1 MNKKNLAVGGLA
13 VTALVAAMSLTAC
26 SAENGVDGKDGVAG
40 IDGKDGTNG
49 TDGKDGK
56 DGIDGKDGVS
66 CSAKALEDASG
77 YTLTCGDKEIG
88 KILNGNDGI
97 EGKAGASCSAAPNA
111 DTTGYVISCDGKEV
125 GLIKNGV
132 NGEDGVDGKDGTAC
146 SATPLDDETGFTLT
160 CGEDEIGVIKN
171 GTAGTSCSAAPN
183 ADATGYVLTCGGVEV
198 GTILNGKDGD
208 DGTSCSAVENVTKTG
223 YTLSCNDENVGTIL
237 HGTNGDDCVAE
248 ALKDG
253 SGVMIT
259 CGEGEGVKL
268 TNGKSVTCEATDYS
282 GADGTGY
289 TITCGDEA
297 PFTIL
302 NGAKGDKGEKGENAK
317 TIYTMA
323 MMNGGGTLRE
333 YVVDASG
340 NLTPGSVADADKGVG
355 SFKTWIGADVSAKG
369 VYNMTTGLDDGKGE
383 SGWWFT
389 FDDRLNDNGSSMVVL
404 PAQVGE
410 NKSMDAVVDACQGFC
425 GSVNLDEGAGSP
437 FAGVGFSTVNGK
449 KYESSYNK
457 GGDVSNWNGLC
468 LAYSAGGT
476 QGLSLNVKV
485 QHPFEKTVTEYNSYR
500 VNLPVNNSAIVNIP
514 WSAFAQDA
522 GWGKTPAG
530 GFAEILDQAAVVL
543 LEFDG
548 EAGDAGYFNIQKIG
562 MYGHC
567 GEVVEEPVVN
577 PYEGI
582 PQYEFV
588 AGTNI
593 IKPFTASSDD
603 KSSEFKTWR
612 GVDGQSKFPN
622 GEGWMFFYTDKNEDD
637 PEIAAANKSDFIFPV
652 SYEADHNF
660 VKSHVEA
667 CDGICGT
674 LYLKTSTTGATQY
687 RYASLYTDI
696 KEDTDKGSDL
706 SGIKGLC
713 LTYTLKGDVDYV
725 YLRIDPV
732 DEKNTTGYNYHRKA
746 LPQAETPITLNVPW
760 SEFKQDLTKD
770 GDGNIWGVEKSIDYV
785 VKQSASIQVFFGG
798 DAGQTAD
805 FNIMQL
811 GAYGNCQ

>member
-1 MNKKNLAVGGLA
+1 MKKKNLAVGGLA

-26 SAENGVDGKDGVAG
+26 SAENGVDGKDGVA
-40 IDGKDGTNG
+40 
-49 TDGKDGK
+49 
-56 DGIDGKDGVS
+56 GIDGKDGVS

-132 NGEDGVDGKDGTAC
+132 DGKDGASC

-323 MMNGGGTLRE
+323 MMNGGRVTHEYIVDPTTKKLVVGT
-333 YVVDASG
+333 
-340 NLTPGSVADADKGVG
+340 VAEADKGVG
-355 SFKTWIGADVSAKG
+355 NFVTWDGAKAAASGDYQIKT
-369 VYNMTTGLDDGKGE
+369 GKGKPE
-383 SGWWFT
+383 YEPGWWFSYGEGDGGKSSVT
-389 FDDRLNDNGSSMVVL
+389 WPVDVGNPFSDDAKDPVIDICGGLCGTYVL
-404 PAQVGE
+404 
-410 NKSMDAVVDACQGFC
+410 DQGDWDYEPL
-425 GSVNLDEGAGSP
+425 V
-437 FAGVGFSTVNGK
+437 GVGFNVAGETKVGT
-449 KYESSYNK
+449 K
-457 GGDVSNWNGLC
+457 GVLQSADVTDWKGIC
-468 LAYSAGGT
+468 VALAASGT
-476 QGLSLNVKV
+476 EGVHAYVELSPQG
-485 QHPFEKTVTEYNSYR
+485 EKTLTEYDNPLFKFSAKS
-500 VNLPVNNSAIVNIP
+500 SAIINMP
-514 WSAFAQDA
+514 WTAFEAE
-522 GWGKTPAG
+522 GWSGNGAT
-530 GFAEILDQAAVVL
+530 AEDVVKILTQIKFV
-543 LEFDG
+543 FRG
-548 EAGDAGYFNIQKIG
+548 ETGEAGYFNIQKIG
-562 MYGHC
+562 MYGRC
-567 GEVVEEPVVN
+567 GDVVN

-674 LYLKTSTTGATQY
+674 LQLKASETGVSHG
-687 RYASLYTDI
+687 RYAGLYTNVR
-696 KEDTDKGSDL
+696 EDTDKGSDL

-713 LTYTLKGDVDYV
+713 LTYTLKGDVDHV
-725 YLRIDPV
+725 HLRIDPV

-760 SEFKQDLTKD
+760 SEFKQDSTKD

>member
-1 MNKKNLAVGGLA
+1 MAVGGLA

-40 IDGKDGTNG
+40 IDGKDGANG
-49 TDGKDGK
+49 TDGK

-125 GLIKNGV
+125 GLIKNGI
-132 NGEDGVDGKDGTAC
+132 NGEDGGDGKDGASC

-183 ADATGYVLTCGGVEV
+183 
-198 GTILNGKDGD
+198 
-208 DGTSCSAVENVTKTG
+208 
-223 YTLSCNDENVGTIL
+223 
-237 HGTNGDDCVAE
+237 
-248 ALKDG
+248 
-253 SGVMIT
+253 
-259 CGEGEGVKL
+259 
-268 TNGKSVTCEATDYS
+268 
-282 GADGTGY
+282 ADGTGY

-333 YVVDASG
+333 YVVYASG

-522 GWGKTPAG
+522 GWCKTPAG
-530 GFAEILDQAAVVL
+530 GFAEILDQAAAVL

-548 EAGDAGYFNIQKIG
+548 EAGEAGYFNIQKIG

-674 LYLKTSTTGATQY
+674 LYLKTSTTGATQN

-696 KEDTDKGSDL
+696 KADTDKGSDL

-725 YLRIDPV
+725 YLRIDPI

-760 SEFKQDLTKD
+760 SEFKQAKD
-770 GDGNIWGVEKSIDYV
+770 GEGNLFFGKEKSIDYV
-785 VKQSASIQVFFGG
+785 VKQSQSIQVFFDGE
-798 DAGQTAD
+798 AGQTAD

>member
-1 MNKKNLAVGGLA
+1 MAVGGLA

-26 SAENGVDGKDGVAG
+26 SAENGV
-40 IDGKDGTNG
+40 
-49 TDGKDGK
+49 
-56 DGIDGKDGVS
+56 DGKDGVS

-125 GLIKNGV
+125 GLIKNGI
-132 NGEDGVDGKDGTAC
+132 NGEDGGDGKDGASC

-183 ADATGYVLTCGGVEV
+183 
-198 GTILNGKDGD
+198 
-208 DGTSCSAVENVTKTG
+208 
-223 YTLSCNDENVGTIL
+223 
-237 HGTNGDDCVAE
+237 
-248 ALKDG
+248 
-253 SGVMIT
+253 
-259 CGEGEGVKL
+259 
-268 TNGKSVTCEATDYS
+268 
-282 GADGTGY
+282 ADGTGY

-333 YVVDASG
+333 YVVYASG

-530 GFAEILDQAAVVL
+530 GFAEILDQAAAVL

-548 EAGDAGYFNIQKIG
+548 EAGEAGYFNIQKIG

-674 LYLKTSTTGATQY
+674 LYLKTSTTGATQN

-696 KEDTDKGSDL
+696 KADTDKGSDL

-725 YLRIDPV
+725 YLRIDPI

-760 SEFKQDLTKD
+760 SEFKQAKD
-770 GDGNIWGVEKSIDYV
+770 GEGNLFFGKEKSIDYV
-785 VKQSASIQVFFGG
+785 VKQSQSIQVFFDGE
-798 DAGQTAD
+798 AGQTAD

>member
-40 IDGKDGTNG
+40 IDGKDGE
-49 TDGKDGK
+49 
-56 DGIDGKDGVS
+56 S

-323 MMNGGGTLRE
+323 MMNGGRVTHEYIVDPTTKKLVVGT
-333 YVVDASG
+333 
-340 NLTPGSVADADKGVG
+340 VAEADKGVG
-355 SFKTWIGADVSAKG
+355 NFVTWDGAKAAASGDYQIKT
-369 VYNMTTGLDDGKGE
+369 GKGKPE
-383 SGWWFT
+383 YEPGWWFSYGDNVDGGKSSVT
-389 FDDRLNDNGSSMVVL
+389 WPVDVGNPFSDDAKDPVIDICGGLCGTYVL
-404 PAQVGE
+404 
-410 NKSMDAVVDACQGFC
+410 DQGD
-425 GSVNLDEGAGSP
+425 LDYEA
-437 FAGVGFSTVNGK
+437 FVGVGFNVAGETKVGT
-449 KYESSYNK
+449 K
-457 GGDVSNWNGLC
+457 GVLQSADVTDWKGIC
-468 LAYSAGGT
+468 VALAASGT
-476 QGLSLNVKV
+476 EGVHAYVGLSP
-485 QHPFEKTVTEYNSYR
+485 QGEKTLTEYDN
-500 VNLPVNNSAIVNIP
+500 PVYKFSAKSSAIINMP
-514 WSAFAQDA
+514 WTAFEAE
-522 GWGKTPAG
+522 GWSGNGAT
-530 GFAEILDQAAVVL
+530 AEDVVKILSQIKFV
-543 LEFDG
+543 FRG
-548 EAGDAGYFNIQKIG
+548 ETGDAGYFNIQKIG
-562 MYGHC
+562 MYGRC
-567 GEVVEEPVVN
+567 GEVVN

-603 KSSEFKTWR
+603 KSSEFKTWK
-612 GVDGQSKFPN
+612 GVDGQNMFPN
-622 GEGWMFFYTDKNEDD
+622 GEGWMSFYTDKNVDDD
-637 PEIAAANKSDFIFPV
+637 PEIAAANKSEVVFPV
-652 SYEADHNF
+652 SYENPANGLIA
-660 VKSHVEA
+660 KSHVDA

-674 LYLKTSTTGATQY
+674 LYLKTSTTGATQN
-687 RYASLYTDI
+687 RFAGLHTNI
-696 KEDTDKGSDL
+696 KEDADKGSDL

-725 YLRIDPV
+725 YLRIDPI

-760 SEFKQDLTKD
+760 SEFKQAKD
-770 GDGNIWGVEKSIDYV
+770 GEGNLFFGKEKSIDYV
-785 VKQSASIQVFFGG
+785 VKQSQSIQVFFDGE
-798 DAGQTAD
+798 AGQTAD

>member
-26 SAENGVDGKDGVAG
+26 SAENGVDGKDGVA
-40 IDGKDGTNG
+40 
-49 TDGKDGK
+49 
-56 DGIDGKDGVS
+56 GIDGKDGVS

-132 NGEDGVDGKDGTAC
+132 DGKDGASC

-268 TNGKSVTCEATDYS
+268 TNGKSVTCSATDYS
-282 GADGTGY
+282 GVDGSGY
-289 TITCGDEA
+289 TITCGDDA

-317 TIYTMA
+317 TIYTMG
-323 MMNGGGTLRE
+323 MMNAGGTLRE
-333 YVVDASG
+333 YVASDDG
-340 NLTPGSVADADKGVG
+340 SIAEGSVE
-355 SFKTWIGADVSAKG
+355 T
-369 VYNMTTGLDDGKGE
+369 GKGTGSLE
-383 SGWWFT
+383 TWVGANAVKNHDYQIKTGGDATSGWWYAFT
-389 FDDRLNDNGSSMVVL
+389 DGEGSSIVL
-404 PAQVGE
+404 PAQIPE
-410 NKSMDAVVDACQGFC
+410 NQSKDAVIDACNGFC
-425 GSVNLDEGAGSP
+425 GSVSLDGNAE
-437 FAGVGFSTVNGK
+437 FLYTGVGFNIV
-449 KYESSYNK
+449 K
-457 GGDVSNWNGLC
+457 GQAYKTSGLVGTDISNWQGVC
-468 LAYSAGGT
+468 VAYSAGGT
-476 QGLSLNVKV
+476 SGLQMFVKV
-485 QHPFEKTVTEYNSYR
+485 NNQNEKDLTDWNSYR
-500 VNLPVNNSAIVNIP
+500 FYLPMNNSGIINIP
-514 WSAFAQDA
+514 WSAFKQV
-522 GWGKTPAG
+522 PG
-530 GFAEILDQAAVVL
+530 GPVPEGGLNQILEQAASVNV
-543 LEFDG
+543 EFHGAAG
-548 EAGDAGYFNIQKIG
+548 EAGYFNIQKIG

-567 GEVVEEPVVN
+567 GEVVN

-588 AGTNI
+588 AGTDI

-603 KSSEFKTWR
+603 KSSEFKTWK
-612 GVDGQSKFPN
+612 GVDGQNIFPN
-622 GEGWMFFYTDKNEDD
+622 GEGWMTFYTDRLQDD
-637 PEIAAANKSDFIFPV
+637 SEIAVTNRSDFVFPA
-652 SYEADHNF
+652 SYENPANGLIA
-660 VKSHVEA
+660 KSHVDA

-674 LYLKTSTTGATQY
+674 LYLKASTTGATQI
-687 RYASLYTDI
+687 RYASLHTNI
-696 KEDTDKGSDL
+696 KEDADKGSDL

-760 SEFKQDLTKD
+760 SEFKQAKD
-770 GDGNIWGVEKSIDYV
+770 GEGNLFFGKEKSIDYV
-785 VKQSASIQVFFGG
+785 VKQSQSIQVFFDGE
-798 DAGQTAD
+798 AGQTAD

>member
-1 MNKKNLAVGGLA
+1 MAVGGLA

-40 IDGKDGTNG
+40 IDGKDGANG
-49 TDGKDGK
+49 TDGK

-125 GLIKNGV
+125 GLIKNGI
-132 NGEDGVDGKDGTAC
+132 NGEDGGDGKDGASC

-183 ADATGYVLTCGGVEV
+183 
-198 GTILNGKDGD
+198 
-208 DGTSCSAVENVTKTG
+208 
-223 YTLSCNDENVGTIL
+223 
-237 HGTNGDDCVAE
+237 
-248 ALKDG
+248 
-253 SGVMIT
+253 
-259 CGEGEGVKL
+259 
-268 TNGKSVTCEATDYS
+268 
-282 GADGTGY
+282 ADGTGY

-333 YVVDASG
+333 YVVYASG

-530 GFAEILDQAAVVL
+530 GFAEILDQAAAVL

-548 EAGDAGYFNIQKIG
+548 EAGEAGYFNIQKIG

-674 LYLKTSTTGATQY
+674 LYLKTSTTGATQN

-696 KEDTDKGSDL
+696 KADTDKGSDL

-725 YLRIDPV
+725 YLRIDPI

-760 SEFKQDLTKD
+760 SEFKQAKD
-770 GDGNIWGVEKSIDYV
+770 GEGNLFFGKEKSIDYV
-785 VKQSASIQVFFGG
+785 VKQSQSIQVFFDGE
-798 DAGQTAD
+798 AGQTAD